1 MADVFSKGKRSAIMA
16 RVLGSGNRS
25 TELRMIVLLRKHG
38 LSGWRRHSRLTGRPD
53 FVFSRQRVAVFVD
66 GCFWHGCPRH
76 GRVPQ
81 VRREYWE
88 AKIWRNRRRDGEVK
102 RLLQANGWR
111 VLRIWEH
118 ALNRTNEVRTAARL
132 RRALKG

>member
-25 TELRMIVLLRKHG
+25 TELRMIMLFRKHG
-38 LSGWRRHSRLTGRPD
+38 LSGWRRHSQLTGKPD
-53 FVFSRQRVAVFVD
+53 FVFLRQRLAVFVD
-66 GCFWHGCPRH
+66 GCFWHGCSSH
-76 GRVPQ
+76 GSLPQ
-81 VRREYWE
+81 MRREYWA
-88 AKIWRNRRRDGEVK
+88 AKIFRNRRRDREVS

>member
-38 LSGWRRHSRLTGRPD
+38 LSGWRRHSQLTGKPD
-53 FVFSRQRVAVFVD
+53 FVFLRQRLAVFVD
-66 GCFWHGCPRH
+66 GCFWHGCSSH
-76 GRVPQ
+76 GSLPQ
-81 VRREYWE
+81 MRREYWE
-88 AKIWRNRRRDGEVK
+88 AKIFRNRRRDREVS

-118 ALNRTNEVRTAARL
+118 ALNRTNEVRTAARF

>member
-38 LSGWRRHSRLTGRPD
+38 LSGWRRHSQLTGKPD
-53 FVFSRQRVAVFVD
+53 FVFLRQRLAVFVD
-66 GCFWHGCPRH
+66 GCFWHGCSSH
-76 GRVPQ
+76 GSLPQ
-81 VRREYWE
+81 MRREYWE
-88 AKIWRNRRRDGEVK
+88 AKIFRNRRRDREVK

-132 RRALKG
+132 RRAVTG